1 MLRVARAHLTDD
13 GLRALAHARRP
24 TAAPMS
30 PDDIARL
37 LLLLRRSRALRR
49 RGAHTKAV
57 RRARAREM
65 GLDPRGV
72 DLLALLPA

>member
-1 MLRVARAHLTDD
+1 MGEVVGVIPRN
-13 GLRALAHARRP
+13 GLERDVVALASARWP

-37 LLLLRRSRALRR
+37 LLLIRRTRALRR

-57 RRARAREM
+57 RRARARAYYRRAGE
-65 GLDPRGV
+65 
-72 DLLALLPA
+72 ALR